1 MRKVGLGLLIVF
13 LLGSVGMG
21 GEKERSVFHELGCD
35 VCHKAE
41 SSGNTPSLKEIAQGY
56 QGKEDHLVGYLKGDV
71 DPIVKPGGA
80 GVMKR
85 YLEKTKA
92 LSDTERKSLADF
104 IMSQLK

>member
-1 MRKVGLGLLIVF
+1 MKKAGLGLLIVC

-21 GEKERSVFHELGCD
+21 AEKEKGVFHELRCD
-35 VCHKAE
+35 ICHKAE
-41 SSGNTPSLKEIAQGY
+41 PSGNSPSLKEIAQGY
-56 QGKEDHLVGYLKGDV
+56 QGKEDHLLGYLKGDV

-92 LSDTERKSLADF
+92 LSATETKSLADF
-104 IMSQLK
+104 IMSQSK

>member
-21 GEKERSVFHELGCD
+21 GEKEKSVFHELRCD
-35 VCHKAE
+35 VCHKAD
-41 SSGNTPSLKEIAQGY
+41 SSGNTPSLKDIAQGY
-56 QGKEDHLVGYLKGDV
+56 QGKEAFLMGYLKGGM
-71 DPIVKPGGA
+71 DPLLKPGGA

-85 YLEKTKA
+85 YLQKTKA
-92 LSDTERKSLADF
+92 LSDMEGESLANF